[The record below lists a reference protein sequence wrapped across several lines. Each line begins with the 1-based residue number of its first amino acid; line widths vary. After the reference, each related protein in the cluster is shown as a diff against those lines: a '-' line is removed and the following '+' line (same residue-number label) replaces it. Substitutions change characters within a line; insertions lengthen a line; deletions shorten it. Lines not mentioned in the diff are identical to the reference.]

1 MSGLTYNTYVTQIA
15 TMAVVPVS
23 DPNFQIIIP
32 SMIDYAELR
41 MQRDLDFLNTSGT
54 ATYTGTAGTYNLQL
68 TQGYPFVVMENIGVT
83 DPATNYVSQLT
94 PVTKEWIYAVYPQ
107 GSTQG
112 LPQYFA
118 PFNDNLMLV
127 APIPDQAYTFT
138 VVGTQR
144 FPTLGNGTNGTVTST
159 FISQYLPDVFIM
171 ASMIYI
177 SAYQRNFTS
186 ASSNDPQMAVTYE
199 SQYQAL
205 LKGAM
210 VEEARKKFESSGW
223 TSQSPSLAASPT
235 R

>member
-1 MSGLTYNTYVTQIA
+1 
-15 TMAVVPVS
+15 MAVVPVS

-144 FPTLGNGTNGTVTST
+144 FPTLSSTNTST

-186 ASSNDPQMAVTYE
+186 AASNDPQMAVTYE

>member
-15 TMAVVPVS
+15 TMAVVPVN
-23 DPNFQIIIP
+23 DPNFQTIIP

-54 ATYTGTAGTYNLQL
+54 GTYTGIVGSYNLNL
-68 TQGYPFVVMENIGVT
+68 TPGYPFVVMENVGVT
-83 DPATNYVSQLT
+83 DPATNYVMQLT

-127 APIPDQAYTFT
+127 APIPDQAYTFN

-144 FPTLGNGTNGTVTST
+144 FPTLSSTNTTT
-159 FISQYLPDVFIM
+159 FISEYLPDVFIM
-171 ASMIYI
+171 ASMVYI

-186 ASSNDPQMAVTYE
+186 AASNDPQMAVTYE

-210 VEEARKKFESSGW
+210 VEEARKKFEASGW
-223 TSQSPSLAASPT
+223 TSQGPALVATAT

>member
-54 ATYTGTAGTYNLQL
+54 GTYTGTAGSYNLQL
-68 TQGYPFVVMENIGVT
+68 STGYPFVVMENVGVT
-83 DPATNYVSQLT
+83 DPATNYVMQLT
-94 PVTKEWIYAVYPQ
+94 PVTKEFIYAVYPQ

-118 PFNDNLMLV
+118 PFNDNLMFV
-127 APIPDQAYTFT
+127 APIPDQAYTFN

-144 FPTLGNGTNGTVTST
+144 FPTLSSTNTTT
-159 FISQYLPDVFIM
+159 FISEYLPDVFIM
-171 ASMIYI
+171 ASMVYI

-186 ASSNDPQMAVTYE
+186 AASNDPQMAVTYE

-210 VEEARKKFESSGW
+210 VEEARKKFEASGW
-223 TSQSPSLAASPT
+223 TSQGPALVATAT

>member
-144 FPTLGNGTNGTVTST
+144 FPTLSSTNTST

-186 ASSNDPQMAVTYE
+186 AASNDPQMAVTYE

>member
-54 ATYTGTAGTYNLQL
+54 GTYTGTAGSYNLQL
-68 TQGYPFVVMENIGVT
+68 SEGYPFVVMENVGVT
-83 DPATNYVSQLT
+83 DPATNYVMQLT
-94 PVTKEWIYAVYPQ
+94 PVTKEFIYAVYPQ

-127 APIPDQAYTFT
+127 APIPNQAYTFS

-144 FPTLGNGTNGTVTST
+144 FPTLSSTNTTT
-159 FISQYLPDVFIM
+159 FISEYLPDVFIM
-171 ASMIYI
+171 ASMVYI

-186 ASSNDPQMAVTYE
+186 AASNDPQMAVTYE

-210 VEEARKKFESSGW
+210 VEEARKKFEASGW
-223 TSQSPSLAASPT
+223 TSQGPALVATAT

>member
-15 TMAVVPVS
+15 TMAVVPVA
-23 DPNFQIIIP
+23 DPNFEIIIP
-32 SMIDYAELR
+32 SMIDYAQLR

-54 ATYTGTAGTYNLQL
+54 GTYTGTAGSYNLQL
-68 TQGYPFVVMENIGVT
+68 STGYPFVVMENVGVT
-83 DPATNYVSQLT
+83 DPTTNYVLQLT
-94 PVTKEWIYAVYPQ
+94 PVTKEFIYAVYPQ

-127 APIPDQAYTFT
+127 APIPDQAYTFN

-144 FPTLGNGTNGTVTST
+144 FPAFGDGTNGTVTSN
-159 FISQYLPDVFIM
+159 FISEYLPDIFIM
-171 ASMIYI
+171 ASMVYI

-186 ASSNDPQMAVTYE
+186 AASNDPQMAVTYE
-199 SQYQAL
+199 TQYQTL

-210 VEEARKKFESSGW
+210 VEEARKKFEASGW
-223 TSQSPSLAASPT
+223 TSQGPALAATAT

>member
-1 MSGLTYNTYVTQIA
+1 
-15 TMAVVPVS
+15 MAVVPVS

-54 ATYTGTAGTYNLQL
+54 ATYTGTVGTYNLQL

-144 FPTLGNGTNGTVTST
+144 FPTLSSTNTST

-186 ASSNDPQMAVTYE
+186 AASNDPQMAVTYE

>member
-54 ATYTGTAGTYNLQL
+54 GTYTGTAGSYNLQL

-144 FPTLGNGTNGTVTST
+144 FPTLSSTNTST

-171 ASMIYI
+171 ASMVYI

-199 SQYQAL
+199 SQYQTL

-210 VEEARKKFESSGW
+210 VEEARKKFEASGW